1 MFKQI
6 TTLII
11 LFIALLSCKYS
22 QQNRNISCIEIL
34 SFEPEDFYLDT
45 IIKGDYYTYKF
56 IYKDKQVLIKTP
68 IFKHYAFEDL
78 ATYTPVEILILD
90 SDLIAIRFEVPS
102 MGENTFEIKV
112 DFDKEL
118 ISEIKYY
125 SSSFNNMEISYDT
138 IDQSIEKA
146 YTLNDR
152 FRNSH
157 YKVIRDFKFQNNFVG
172 ASTYPKNGSNQ
183 IILIDSISYDI
194 KKRYFLDKNIEHMMN
209 DGGPTLILKN
219 TNSDSII
226 RVENFINEI
235 LVNGRFIRKQ
245 KK

>member
-1 MFKQI
+1 MFKPI
-6 TTLII
+6 TSLLILLI
-11 LFIALLSCKYS
+11 TLLSCQHS
-22 QQNRNISCIEIL
+22 QKNKNISCIEIL

-45 IIKGDYYTYKF
+45 IIKDNYYTYKF
-56 IYKDKQVLIKTP
+56 IHKGKQVLIKTP
-68 IFKHYAFEDL
+68 IFEHDAFEDL
-78 ATYTPVEILILD
+78 ATYTPIEILILED
-90 SDLIAIRFEVPS
+90 DLIAIRFEVPS

-112 DFDKEL
+112 DFEKEL

-125 SSSFNNMEISYDT
+125 SSSFNDIEISYDT
-138 IDQSIEKA
+138 INHSIKKA
-146 YTLNDR
+146 YTLNSR
-152 FRNSH
+152 HINSH

-172 ASTYPKNGSNQ
+172 ASIYPKNGNNQ

-194 KKRYFLDKNIEHMMN
+194 KERYFLDKHIEQMMN

-235 LVNGRFIRKQ
+235 LVNGKFI